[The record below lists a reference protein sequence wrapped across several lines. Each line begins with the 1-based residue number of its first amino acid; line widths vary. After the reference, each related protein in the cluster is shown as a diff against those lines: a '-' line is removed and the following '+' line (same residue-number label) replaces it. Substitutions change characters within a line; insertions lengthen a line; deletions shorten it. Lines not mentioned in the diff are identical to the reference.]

1 MEAKLSGWR
10 RNSLI
15 GQAGAPLSSHLHK
28 THLLSSMLFFNIPN
42 QVCSKLD
49 SLVGRF
55 CSNTR
60 QFVALKAW
68 DKICQ
73 PKC

>member
-1 MEAKLSGWR
+1 MSGR
-10 RNSLI
+10 ETVFI

-28 THLLSSMLFFNIPN
+28 THLLSSMSFFNIPI

-55 CSNTR
+55 WSNTR
-60 QFVALKAW
+60 QFALKAW

-73 PKC
+73 PKCRF

>member
-1 MEAKLSGWR
+1 MEAKLSGWT

-42 QVCSKLD
+42 QGSSWPLKLGTKYAN
-49 SLVGRF
+49 LNVRF
-55 CSNTR
+55 
-60 QFVALKAW
+60 
-68 DKICQ
+68 
-73 PKC
+73 